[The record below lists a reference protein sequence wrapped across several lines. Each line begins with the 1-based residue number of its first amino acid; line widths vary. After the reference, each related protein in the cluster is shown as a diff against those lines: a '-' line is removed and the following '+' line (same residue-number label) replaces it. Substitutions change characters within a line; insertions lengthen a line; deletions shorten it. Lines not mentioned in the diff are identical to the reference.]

1 MVRNKAL
8 AARAAAWLDELP
20 GLIASLERDWQ
31 ITVGRPFPD
40 ATEAF
45 VAEAVPPPR
54 PCLPP
59 RLGPPSGPSSVLKL
73 MIPRAGD
80 HARNEITVLRL
91 ADGGLGCA
99 LLPPARTSGRQ
110 AS

>member
-8 AARAAAWLDELP
+8 AAGAAAWLDELP

-45 VAEAVPPPR
+45 VAEAVPAA
-54 PCLPP
+54 
-59 RLGPPSGPSSVLKL
+59 GPSSDRAAAGR
-73 MIPRAGD
+73 PRDAG
-80 HARNEITVLRL
+80 HR
-91 ADGGLGCA
+91 
-99 LLPPARTSGRQ
+99 
-110 AS
+110 